1 MGACVT
7 RCYNEARRWSCWQ
20 GNSSIEDRD
29 RLVDE
34 PAPRPLSLAS
44 LEQKELDSSD
54 VSLLHDSESEDSDVL
69 YQLGFE
75 NEEVELQEEA
85 VAIDAYNEAIKVKD
99 IAEKSTELINPAKL
113 AVDNVSHYNIERFYS
128 VSSRSRANFGD
139 VSINEKQKKDASC
152 SSPTSSVDL
161 EWETEQGLSPV
172 SHMPGKDDIS
182 SDTTASCGSRA
193 STPVSNGNEEL
204 EWDGHFT
211 STQISQLDMETER
224 LITEIELLTTGALQE
239 QTSNR

>member
-34 PAPRPLSLAS
+34 PAPRPLSI
-44 LEQKELDSSD
+44 SSWLSC
-54 VSLLHDSESEDSDVL
+54 VRG
-69 YQLGFE
+69 QLGFE